1 MKSIYDADM
10 QAFIKDN
17 GLEQIEVRRDGEQQT
32 PPPQIK
38 ITGIRKYKGTWV
50 WKLLS

>member
-38 ITGIRKYKGTWV
+38 ITGIRNIKVHGCG
-50 WKLLS
+50 SC